1 MKSLGF
7 NEQQLQK
14 MKTHPGF
21 IAALDQSG
29 GSTPGAL
36 KSYGIKENA
45 WSNDDEMF
53 AIVHQMRTRTN
64 SPRIM
69 TEKDLRYGQGY
80 RRLSGCG
87 QVSVGQ
93 RSEVGR
99 RMKMSN
105 RDPGRTPTLLIWAF
119 LLFIPFNA
127 FADSPT
133 VEIKSTVDQAI
144 QILTDPQLRGEGKK
158 QERRKKL
165 REAIFVRFDFQEMA
179 QRSLGAH
186 WQRRTPEEQTE
197 FIKVFSDLLEQTYV
211 DKIESYNNEKFIYL
225 NQRID
230 EPYAEVG
237 SKIQTS
243 KGEEFT
249 INYKLHRVGADWRVY
264 DVVIENVSLVNN
276 YRSQFNRI
284 LTGSTYD
291 ELISKIKAKVSDKR
305 DQMK

>member
-1 MKSLGF
+1 MKIR
-7 NEQQLQK
+7 K
-14 MKTHPGF
+14 
-21 IAALDQSG
+21 
-29 GSTPGAL
+29 
-36 KSYGIKENA
+36 
-45 WSNDDEMF
+45 
-53 AIVHQMRTRTN
+53 
-64 SPRIM
+64 
-69 TEKDLRYGQGY
+69 
-80 RRLSGCG
+80 
-87 QVSVGQ
+87 
-93 RSEVGR
+93 
-99 RMKMSN
+99 
-105 RDPGRTPTLLIWAF
+105 RDPGRAPTLLIWIF
-119 LLFIPFNA
+119 LSLHPFNA
-127 FADSPT
+127 FGDGPT
-133 VEIKSTVDQAI
+133 AQIKSTVDQVI
-144 QILTDPQLRGEGKK
+144 QILTNPQLQGEGRK

-186 WQRRTPEEQTE
+186 WPRRTPEEQTE

-225 NQRID
+225 NERID

-264 DVVIENVSLVNN
+264 DIVIENVSLVNN

-284 LTGSTYD
+284 LSSSTYD